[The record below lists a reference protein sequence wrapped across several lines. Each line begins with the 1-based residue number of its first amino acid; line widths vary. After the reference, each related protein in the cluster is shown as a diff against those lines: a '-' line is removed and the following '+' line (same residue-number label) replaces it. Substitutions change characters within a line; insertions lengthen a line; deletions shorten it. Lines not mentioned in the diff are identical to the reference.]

1 MNAEHAMSDHT
12 YKTIEI
18 TGSSGESIE
27 AAVESALTRTG
38 ETVQNLRWFQVD
50 SIRGHL
56 EDGHIDHWQVT
67 LKIGFAINP
76 K

>member
-1 MNAEHAMSDHT
+1 MSDHT

-18 TGSSGESIE
+18 TGSSPKSIE

-38 ETVQNLRWFQVD
+38 ETVQNLRWFEVG

-56 EDGHIDHWQVT
+56 VDGRIDHWQVT
-67 LKIGFAINP
+67 MKIGFAINP

>member
-1 MNAEHAMSDHT
+1 MSDHT

-18 TGSSGESIE
+18 TGSSAKSIE

-38 ETVQNLRWFQVD
+38 ETVQNLRWFEVG

-56 EDGHIDHWQVT
+56 VDGRIDHWQVT
-67 LKIGFAINP
+67 MKIGFAINQ

>member
-1 MNAEHAMSDHT
+1 MSDHT

-18 TGSSGESIE
+18 TGSSPKSIE

-38 ETVQNLRWFQVD
+38 ETVQNLRWFEVG

-56 EDGHIDHWQVT
+56 VEGRIDHWQVT

>member
-1 MNAEHAMSDHT
+1 MSDHT

-18 TGSSGESIE
+18 TGSSPKSIE
-27 AAVESALTRTG
+27 AAVESALTRTC
-38 ETVQNLRWFQVD
+38 ETVQNLRWFEVG

-56 EDGHIDHWQVT
+56 VEGRIDHWQVT

>member
-1 MNAEHAMSDHT
+1 MSDHT

-18 TGSSGESIE
+18 TGSSPKSIE
-27 AAVESALTRTG
+27 SAVESALTRTG
-38 ETVQNLRWFQVD
+38 ETVQNLRWFEVG

-56 EDGHIDHWQVT
+56 VDGRIDHWQVT

>member
-1 MNAEHAMSDHT
+1 MSDHT

-18 TGSSGESIE
+18 TGSSGKSIE
-27 AAVESALTRTG
+27 AAVESALARTG
-38 ETVQNLRWFQVD
+38 ETVQNLRWFEVD
-50 SIRGHL
+50 NIRGHL
-56 EDGHIDHWQVT
+56 EDGRIDHWQVT

>member
-1 MNAEHAMSDHT
+1 MSDHT

-18 TGSSGESIE
+18 TGSSGTSIE
-27 AAVESALTRTG
+27 AAVESALARTG
-38 ETVQNLRWFQVD
+38 ETVQNLRWFEVD
-50 SIRGHL
+50 NIRGHL
-56 EDGHIDHWQVT
+56 EDGRIDHWQVT

>member
-1 MNAEHAMSDHT
+1 MSDHT

-18 TGSSGESIE
+18 TGSSPTSIE
-27 AAVESALTRTG
+27 GAVESALTRTG
-38 ETVQNLRWFQVD
+38 ETVQNLRWFEVG

-56 EDGHIDHWQVT
+56 VDGRIDHWQVT